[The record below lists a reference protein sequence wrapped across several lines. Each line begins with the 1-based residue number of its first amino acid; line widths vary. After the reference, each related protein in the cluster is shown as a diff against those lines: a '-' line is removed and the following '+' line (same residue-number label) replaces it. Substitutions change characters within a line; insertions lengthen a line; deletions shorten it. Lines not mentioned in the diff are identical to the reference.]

1 MGEWLGEIRP
11 WLLIISS
18 IILILLLFLQ
28 WANHRYLVRLRRRVL
43 EARGGTLEPVGYLPW
58 LPFLYARK
66 VIQDYDLTINRLRSM
81 FHTVEECQS
90 RVLTERNKINAILQS
105 LPGVLLNVADDLT
118 ITTVNRQAE
127 DVFGLTAERMK
138 SINLFDLI
146 TLNEHDRAIM
156 RDAFLYKQPIRNQEI
171 TLAFEGKKRWFS
183 LNLGFFSEHES
194 DMGAIITLLDISE
207 YRELQD
213 TVANREKL
221 VAMGQLAAG
230 VAHELN
236 TPLGNILGYS
246 QLIEAQPANEAKVSE
261 YARVVSDETKRC
273 SRIVQDLLNYARKEQ
288 CSGETCDIGQLLNEV
303 IDTFINCRMRRYGI
317 DVVMLLPREP
327 LVVEGDCGQLD
338 IVFTNLLQNAIHAL
352 EGVENPV
359 ITIRAIAGDSRS
371 IRIAVEDNGP
381 GVPEEFRSRVFDPF
395 FTTKEV
401 GAGTGLGLSISQA
414 MLAKRGASIRYDG
427 DHTGGARFVV
437 SLPAVNMKRV
447 GNE

>member
-1 MGEWLGEIRP
+1 MALSGVAG
-11 WLLIISS
+11 LLT
-18 IILILLLFLQ
+18 LFL
-28 WANHRYLVRLRRRVL
+28 WINHIYLAKLHGRILD
-43 EARGGTLEPVGYLPW
+43 ARGGTLEPVGRLPW
-58 LPFLYARK
+58 MPIYARRL
-66 VIQDYDLTINRLRSM
+66 IQEYDITINRLRSM

-105 LPGVLLNVADDLT
+105 LPGALLNVADDLT
-118 ITTVNRQAE
+118 IATVNRQAE
-127 DVFGLTAERMK
+127 DLFGLSAEQIK

-171 TLAFEGKKRWFS
+171 TLNTAGKKRWFS
-183 LNLGFFSEHES
+183 LNLGFFSEQES

-246 QLIEAQPANEAKVSE
+246 QLIEAQPANQDKVAE
-261 YARVVSDETKRC
+261 YARVVSGETKRC

-317 DVVMLLPREP
+317 DVVMLLPGEP
-327 LVVEGDCGQLD
+327 LMVEGDCGQLD

-352 EGVENPV
+352 EGVANPV
-359 ITIRAIAGDSRS
+359 ITIRAMPGDARYVRVA
-371 IRIAVEDNGP
+371 IEDNGP
-381 GVPEEFRSRVFDPF
+381 GVPEELRSRVFDPF
-395 FTTKEV
+395 FTTKDV

-414 MLAKRGASIRYDG
+414 MLAKRGASIRYDSEYT
-427 DHTGGARFVV
+427 DGARFIVV
-437 SLPAVNMKRV
+437 LPAIDMKRV

>member
-1 MGEWLGEIRP
+1 MGEWFGEIRP
-11 WLLIISS
+11 WLIIISS
-18 IILILLLFLQ
+18 VMFVLLLFLL
-28 WANHRYLVRLRRRVL
+28 WANHSYLARLQRRVL
-43 EARGGTLEPVGYLPW
+43 DARGGTLEPVGNLPW

-171 TLAFEGKKRWFS
+171 TLAFDGKKRWFS

-352 EGVENPV
+352 EGVEKPV
-359 ITIRAIAGDSRS
+359 ITIRAITGDPRS

-427 DHTGGARFVV
+427 DHTDGARFVV

>member
-1 MGEWLGEIRP
+1 MIEVLVWLALGGAVAV
-11 WLLIISS
+11 
-18 IILILLLFLQ
+18 LLLLL
-28 WANHRYLVRLRRRVL
+28 AINHVYLEKLRARIL
-43 EARGGTLEPVGYLPW
+43 DARGGTLEPVGHLPW
-58 LPFLYARK
+58 VPLYALRL
-66 VIQDYDLTINRLRSM
+66 IQEYDLTINRLRSM

-90 RVLTERNKINAILQS
+90 RVLNERNKINAILQS
-105 LPGVLLNVADDLT
+105 LPGVLLNVADDLA
-118 ITTVNRQAE
+118 ISTVNRQAE
-127 DVFGLTAERMK
+127 ELFGLPAERMRG
-138 SINLFDLI
+138 INLFDLI

-171 TLAFEGKKRWFS
+171 TLNISGKKRWFS

-194 DMGAIITLLDISE
+194 DMGAVITLLDISE

-246 QLIEAQPANEAKVSE
+246 QLIEASPVNAEKVAEYAKV
-261 YARVVSDETKRC
+261 VSSETKRC

-288 CSGETCDIGQLLNEV
+288 CSGEVCDIGQLLNEV

-327 LVVEGDCGQLD
+327 LIVEGDCGQLD

-352 EGVENPV
+352 EGVEKPV
-359 ITIRAIAGDSRS
+359 ITIRALAGDARYV
-371 IRIAVEDNGP
+371 RIAVEDNGP
-381 GVPEEFRSRVFDPF
+381 GVPDELRSRIFDPF

-414 MLAKRGASIRYDG
+414 MLAKRGANVRYDG
-427 DHTGGARFVV
+427 DYTEGARFVV
-437 SLPAVNMKRV
+437 ALPAVDMKRV

>member
-1 MGEWLGEIRP
+1 MTEALVWVALGGAVVV
-11 WLLIISS
+11 
-18 IILILLLFLQ
+18 LLLLLVI
-28 WANHRYLVRLRRRVL
+28 NHVYLGKLRVRILD
-43 EARGGTLEPVGYLPW
+43 ARGGTLEPVGRLPW
-58 LPFLYARK
+58 VPLYALQL
-66 VIQDYDLTINRLRSM
+66 IQEYDITINRLRSM

-105 LPGVLLNVADDLT
+105 LPGVLLNVADDLA
-118 ITTVNRQAE
+118 ISTVNRQAE
-127 DVFGLTAERMK
+127 ELFGLTAERMRG
-138 SINLFDLI
+138 INLFDLI
-146 TLNEHDRAIM
+146 TPNEHDRAIM

-171 TLAFEGKKRWFS
+171 TLNIAGKKRWFS

-194 DMGAIITLLDISE
+194 DMGAVITLLDISE

-246 QLIEAQPANEAKVSE
+246 QLIEANPVHAEKVAEYAKV
-261 YARVVSDETKRC
+261 VSGETKRC

-288 CSGETCDIGQLLNEV
+288 CSGEVCDIGQLLNEV

-327 LVVEGDCGQLD
+327 LIVEGDCGQLD

-352 EGVENPV
+352 EGVEKPV
-359 ITIRAIAGDSRS
+359 ITIRSLAGDTRYV
-371 IRIAVEDNGP
+371 RIAVEDNGP
-381 GVPEEFRSRVFDPF
+381 GVPEELRSRIFDPF
-395 FTTKEV
+395 FTTKDV

-414 MLAKRGASIRYDG
+414 MLAKRGANVRYDS
-427 DHTGGARFVV
+427 DYAEGARFVV
-437 SLPAVNMKRV
+437 ALPAVDMKRV

>member
-1 MGEWLGEIRP
+1 MSEIFAVSAA
-11 WLLIISS
+11 WAAISAAGV
-18 IILILLLFLQ
+18 LLFLLLLYGV
-28 WANHRYLVRLRRRVL
+28 NRIYLRRLQRRIL
-43 EARGGTLEPVGYLPW
+43 DARGGTLEPVGRLPW
-58 LPFLYARK
+58 APLLVRR
-66 VIQDYDLTINRLRSM
+66 VIDDYDQTITRLRSM

-127 DVFGLTAERMK
+127 DVFGMGAERMK
-138 SINLFDLI
+138 GVNLFDLI

-171 TLAFEGKKRWFS
+171 TLTFDGRKRWYS
-183 LNLGFFSEHES
+183 LNLGFFTEHES

-236 TPLGNILGYS
+236 TPLGNILGYA
-246 QLIEAQPANEAKVSE
+246 QLIEAQPGNEMKVAE
-261 YARVVSDETKRC
+261 YAAIVSGETKRC

-288 CSGETCDIGQLLNEV
+288 CSGETCDIAQLLNEV
-303 IDTFINCRMRRYGI
+303 IETFINCRMRRYGI
-317 DVVMLLPREP
+317 EVVMQLPPEP

-352 EGVENPV
+352 EGVVRPE
-359 ITIRAIAGDSRS
+359 ITVRAAVEESRYVHVS
-371 IRIAVEDNGP
+371 IEDNGP
-381 GVPEEFRSRVFDPF
+381 GVPQEIRSRVFDPF

-401 GAGTGLGLSISQA
+401 GSGTGLGLSISQA
-414 MLAKRGASIRYDG
+414 MLAKRGGGIRYDG
-427 DHTGGARFVV
+427 DYAGGARFVV
-437 SLPAVNMKRV
+437 SLPAVNLKRT
-447 GNE
+447 GNG

>member
-1 MGEWLGEIRP
+1 MWVALGGAVVV
-11 WLLIISS
+11 
-18 IILILLLFLQ
+18 LLLLLVI
-28 WANHRYLVRLRRRVL
+28 NHVYLGKLRVRILD
-43 EARGGTLEPVGYLPW
+43 ARGGTLEPVGRLPW
-58 LPFLYARK
+58 VPLYALQL
-66 VIQDYDLTINRLRSM
+66 IQEYDITINRLRSM

-105 LPGVLLNVADDLT
+105 LPGVLLNVADDLA
-118 ITTVNRQAE
+118 ISTVNRQAE
-127 DVFGLTAERMK
+127 ELFGLTAERMRG
-138 SINLFDLI
+138 INLFDLI
-146 TLNEHDRAIM
+146 TPNEHDRAIM

-171 TLAFEGKKRWFS
+171 TLNIAGKKRWFS

-194 DMGAIITLLDISE
+194 DMGAVITLLDISE

-246 QLIEAQPANEAKVSE
+246 QLIEANPVHAEKVAEYAKV
-261 YARVVSDETKRC
+261 VSGETKRC

-288 CSGETCDIGQLLNEV
+288 CSGEVCDIGQLLNEV

-327 LVVEGDCGQLD
+327 LIVEGDCGQLD

-352 EGVENPV
+352 EGVEKPV
-359 ITIRAIAGDSRS
+359 ITIRSLAGDTRYV
-371 IRIAVEDNGP
+371 RIAVEDNGP
-381 GVPEEFRSRVFDPF
+381 GVPEELRSRIFDPF
-395 FTTKEV
+395 FTTKDV

-414 MLAKRGASIRYDG
+414 MLAKRGANVRYDS
-427 DHTGGARFVV
+427 DYAEGARFVV
-437 SLPAVNMKRV
+437 ALPAVDMKRV

>member
-1 MGEWLGEIRP
+1 MYEVSDTLQS
-11 WLLIISS
+11 WLL
-18 IILILLLFLQ
+18 LGGGAVLLLLVSVWLITRLYLTRLQ
-28 WANHRYLVRLRRRVL
+28 RRIRD
-43 EARGGTLEPVGYLPW
+43 ARGGTLEPVGSLPW
-58 LPFLYARK
+58 LPLQVRQ
-66 VIQDYDLTINRLRSM
+66 VIRDYDLTINRLRSM

-127 DVFGLTAERMK
+127 ELFALSAEQMK
-138 SINLFDLI
+138 GRNLFDLI
-146 TLNEHDRAIM
+146 TPNEHDRAIM

-171 TLAFEGKKRWFS
+171 TLSFDGRRRWFS
-183 LNLGFFSEHES
+183 LTLGFFSEHES

-246 QLIEAQPANEAKVSE
+246 QLIEAQPANPQKVAE

-303 IDTFINCRMRRYGI
+303 IETFINCRMRRYGI
-317 DVVMLLPREP
+317 EVAVLLPREP
-327 LVVEGDCGQLD
+327 LIVEGDCGQLD

-352 EGVENPV
+352 EGVEQPE
-359 ITIRAIAGDSRS
+359 ITVRALPGDPRY

-381 GVPEEFRSRVFDPF
+381 GVPEEYRSRVFDPF

-401 GAGTGLGLSISQA
+401 GSGTGLGLSISQA
-414 MLAKRGASIRYDG
+414 MLGKRGASIRYDG
-427 DHTGGARFVV
+427 DYVGGARFVV
-437 SLPAVNMKRV
+437 SLPTVNMKRV
-447 GNE
+447 ENE

>member
-1 MGEWLGEIRP
+1 MSDAFNTLQP
-11 WLLIISS
+11 WLLLGGGAVLLSLVSLWLITRLYLTRLQRR
-18 IILILLLFLQ
+18 ILD
-28 WANHRYLVRLRRRVL
+28 
-43 EARGGTLEPVGYLPW
+43 ARGGTLEPVGSLPW
-58 LPFLYARK
+58 LPLQVRQ
-66 VIQDYDLTINRLRSM
+66 VIQDYDQTINRLRSM

-118 ITTVNRQAE
+118 VTTVNRQAE
-127 DVFGLTAERMK
+127 ELFALSAEQMK
-138 SINLFDLI
+138 GRNLFDLI
-146 TLNEHDRAIM
+146 TPNEHDRAIM

-171 TLAFEGKKRWFS
+171 TLNFDGRRRWFS

-246 QLIEAQPANEAKVSE
+246 QLIEAQPANAQKVAE

-303 IDTFINCRMRRYGI
+303 IETFINCRMRRYGI
-317 DVVMLLPREP
+317 EVAVLLPREP
-327 LVVEGDCGQLD
+327 LIVEGDCGQLD

-352 EGVENPV
+352 EGVEQPE
-359 ITIRAIAGDSRS
+359 ITVRALPGDPRY

-381 GVPEEFRSRVFDPF
+381 GVPEEYRSRVFDPF

-401 GAGTGLGLSISQA
+401 GSGTGLGLSISQA
-414 MLAKRGASIRYDG
+414 MLGKRGASIRYDG
-427 DHTGGARFVV
+427 DYAGGARFVV
-437 SLPAVNMKRV
+437 SLPTVNMKRA
-447 GNE
+447 GHE

>member
-1 MGEWLGEIRP
+1 MTEALVWLALGGAVAVP
-11 WLLIISS
+11 
-18 IILILLLFLQ
+18 LLLLGI
-28 WANHRYLVRLRRRVL
+28 NHVYLAKLCARILD
-43 EARGGTLEPVGYLPW
+43 ARGGTLEPVGRLPW
-58 LPFLYARK
+58 IPLYALRL
-66 VIQDYDLTINRLRSM
+66 IQEYDLTINRLRSM

-105 LPGVLLNVADDLT
+105 LPGVLLNVADDLA
-118 ITTVNRQAE
+118 ISTVNRQAE
-127 DVFGLTAERMK
+127 ELFGLSAERMRGI
-138 SINLFDLI
+138 SLFDLI
-146 TLNEHDRAIM
+146 TPNEHDRDLM

-171 TLAFEGKKRWFS
+171 TLNIAGKKRWFS

-194 DMGAIITLLDISE
+194 DMGAVITLLDISE

-246 QLIEAQPANEAKVSE
+246 QLIEANPVNAEKVAEYAKV
-261 YARVVSDETKRC
+261 VSSETKRC

-288 CSGETCDIGQLLNEV
+288 CSGDVCDIGQLVNEV

-317 DVVMLLPREP
+317 DVVMSLPRKP
-327 LVVEGDCGQLD
+327 LIVEGDCGQLD

-352 EGVENPV
+352 EGVEKPV
-359 ITIRAIAGDSRS
+359 ITIRALAGDTRYV
-371 IRIAVEDNGP
+371 RIAVEDNGP
-381 GVPEEFRSRVFDPF
+381 GVPEELRSRIFDPF
-395 FTTKEV
+395 FTTKDV
-401 GAGTGLGLSISQA
+401 GEGTGLGLSISQA
-414 MLAKRGASIRYDG
+414 MLAKRGASIRYDS
-427 DHTGGARFVV
+427 DYADGARFVV
-437 SLPAVNMKRV
+437 ALPAVDMKRV